1 MKLSIIVP
9 VYNTAAWL
17 KRCLDSVL
25 KPGCSPDVEIVAVN
39 DGSTDNSRE
48 ILSDYEA
55 RWSEVVRVIDTPNGG
70 LGHARNTGVEAA
82 RGDWLLFLDSDDWLT
97 PDAVHEMIKVL
108 DTTAPTDDIVVFD
121 LKHVD
126 EAGNELAYFR
136 GTEREGAFRFEDFPE
151 FLFSPHNAV
160 NKLWRRELFSDTG
173 IRFPDRLWFEDLAT
187 VPRLYLHA
195 RTVVP
200 VRSAWYCYYQRPG
213 SIMLGAS
220 KAERNL
226 EMLSV
231 EDLVLD
237 HYRAEGAFE
246 RFRTP
251 LEYKF
256 WYEAY
261 LASITR
267 VNRIDA
273 HSPAQATLRDDYIRR
288 FPDYRNNPYVRAAS
302 PKLHLL
308 DREIRH
314 GRWAVVRAMISLNNK
329 SKGR

>member
-9 VYNTAAWL
+9 VYNTAPYLA
-17 KRCLDSVL
+17 RCLDSVL
-25 KPGCSPDVEIVAVN
+25 KPDCGPEVEIVAVN
-39 DGSTDNSRE
+39 DGSTDDSRA
-48 ILSDYEA
+48 ILAEYEG
-55 RWSEVVRVIDTPNGG
+55 RFPELVRVIDTPNGG

-82 RGDWLLFLDSDDWLT
+82 RGDWLLFLDSDDWLSAN
-97 PDAVHEMIKVL
+97 AVQEMMTVL
-108 DTTAPTDDIVVFD
+108 NAAAETDDIVVFD

-126 EAGNELAYFR
+126 GEGRELQYFR
-136 GTEREGAFRFEDFPE
+136 GTEREEPFRFADFPA

-160 NKLWRRELFSDTG
+160 NKLWRRELFTGTG

-195 RTVVP
+195 RGVIP
-200 VRSAWYCYYQRPG
+200 VHSAWYCYYQRPG
-213 SIMLGAS
+213 SIMLSAS

-226 EMLSV
+226 EMLRV

-246 RFRTP
+246 RFRTE

-261 LASITR
+261 LASVTR
-267 VNRIDA
+267 VNRIDP
-273 HSPAQATLRDDYIRR
+273 HSDIQGQLRDDFLRR
-288 FPDYRNNPYVRAAS
+288 FPEYKKCSYVRHA
-302 PKLHLL
+302 PLRLRLL
-308 DREIRH
+308 ADAICRGDWR
-314 GRWAVVRAMISLNNK
+314 AVRLMTDLNSK
-329 SKGR
+329 RKGR

>member
-9 VYNTAAWL
+9 VYNTAPWL
-17 KRCLDSVL
+17 KRCMDSVL
-25 KPGCSPDVEIVAVN
+25 KPDCGPEVEIVAVN
-39 DGSTDNSRE
+39 DGSTDDSRA
-48 ILSDYEA
+48 ILAEYEG
-55 RWSEVVRVIDTPNGG
+55 RFPELVRVIDTPNGG

-82 RGDWLLFLDSDDWLT
+82 RGDWLLFLDSDDWLSAN
-97 PDAVHEMIKVL
+97 AVQEMMTVL
-108 DTTAPTDDIVVFD
+108 NAAAETDDIVVFD

-126 EAGNELAYFR
+126 GEGRELQYFR
-136 GTEREGAFRFEDFPE
+136 GTEREEPFHFADFPA

-160 NKLWRRELFSDTG
+160 NKLWRRELFTGTG

-187 VPRLYLHA
+187 MPRLYLHA
-195 RTVVP
+195 RGVIP
-200 VRSAWYCYYQRPG
+200 VHSAWYCYYQRPG
-213 SIMLGAS
+213 SIMLSAS

-246 RFRTP
+246 RFRTE

-261 LASITR
+261 LASVTR

-273 HSPAQATLRDDYIRR
+273 RSPVQATLRDDYIRR

-308 DREIRH
+308 DREIRL
-314 GRWAVVRAMISLNNK
+314 GRWAIVRAMISLNNK